1 MTKFGDDLI
10 EALGEMLADQ
20 RGDPVD
26 LKTHHVQV
34 PETVDVRAIRGHL
47 KMNRKRFATR
57 FGLDERAVQEW
68 EQGRRRPDRTARVLL
83 KVIERHPEAVDDSLA
98 A

>member
-10 EALGEMLADQ
+10 EALQEVLAYERGE
-20 RGDPVD
+20 PVD
-26 LKTHHVQV
+26 VVVHQV
-34 PETVDVRAIRGHL
+34 RVPDTVDVRAIRQHTKL
-47 KMNRKRFATR
+47 SRAKFAAR
-57 FGLDERAVQEW
+57 FGLDARAVQEW

-83 KVIERHPEAVDDSLA
+83 LTIDRHPEAVLDALA